1 MNKLGKE
8 HEWIILTGNKNE
20 RLLIKPECA
29 SEASFQRPGG
39 MSHYVC
45 RWIQCL
51 HRQSGLTYAYIF
63 ANREKKKKRKGI
75 LKISHQVHNF
85 QVMKPMSKKKLKD
98 ANKSEEV
105 FC

>member
-1 MNKLGKE
+1 MHIYLQTGK
-8 HEWIILTGNKNE
+8 
-20 RLLIKPECA
+20 
-29 SEASFQRPGG
+29 
-39 MSHYVC
+39 
-45 RWIQCL
+45 
-51 HRQSGLTYAYIF
+51 
-63 ANREKKKKRKGI
+63 KKKKRKGI